1 MPAAPAKPAA
11 PAHTGPVL
19 EVDRVTVRFG
29 AQEVLRDISLAIGSG
44 ETLVILGES
53 GCGKTVLLKTLIGL
67 VRPTA
72 GEIRFEGKAIAKLGD
87 RQLAHLRTRY
97 GFVFQGAALFDSL
110 SIFDNIAFPL
120 REHTRLPEK
129 QVAEIVDD
137 LLAEVGLPRSA
148 AAKKP
153 VQLSGGMRKRAGL
166 ARALALEPPVVL
178 YDEPTTGLDPI
189 MSDVINELIL
199 RVGSRGGV
207 TSVVVTHD
215 MHTARKV
222 ADRIVMLYPLFRVAP
237 GESQVVFEGTP
248 AELDRSRDPRVR
260 QFVEGRAG
268 NRLDEL
274 RDEQE
279 RAAKAAAEAAVRSP
293 AAVARPAANDAD
305 DEEGGETENEA
316 EEATEDRDEE
326 GEET

>member
-1 MPAAPAKPAA
+1 
-11 PAHTGPVL
+11 
-19 EVDRVTVRFG
+19 
-29 AQEVLRDISLAIGSG
+29 VLRDISLSIGSA
-44 ETLVILGES
+44 ETVVILGES

-67 VRPTA
+67 VRPSA
-72 GEIRFEGKAIAKLGD
+72 GEIRFEGTSLSRLTD
-87 RQLAHLRTRY
+87 RQVASVRTRY

-120 REHTRLPEK
+120 REHTRIPESK
-129 QVAEIVDD
+129 VVEIVDD

-153 VQLSGGMRKRAGL
+153 VELSGGMRKRAGL

-199 RVGSRGGV
+199 RVSHRGGV

-222 ADRIVMLYPLFRVAP
+222 ADRIIMLYPLFRLGP
-237 GESQVVFEGTP
+237 GDSQIMFEGTP
-248 AELDRSRDPRVR
+248 AELDRCHDPRIR

-268 NRLDEL
+268 NRLTEL

-279 RAAKAAAEAAVRSP
+279 RAATTALETTADGRG
-293 AAVARPAANDAD
+293 AVASG
-305 DEEGGETENEA
+305 DES
-316 EEATEDRDEE
+316 
-326 GEET
+326 

>member
-1 MPAAPAKPAA
+1 MPVPAATAA
-11 PAHTGPVL
+11 ATDRATGPVL
-19 EVDRVTVRFG
+19 EVDHVSVRFG
-29 AQEVLRDISLAIGSG
+29 SQQVLRDISLSIGSA
-44 ETLVILGES
+44 ETVVILGES

-67 VRPTA
+67 VRPSA
-72 GEIRFEGKAIAKLGD
+72 GEIRFEGKSLSGLTD
-87 RQLAHLRTRY
+87 RQLAGVRTRY

-120 REHTRLPEK
+120 REHTRISESR
-129 QVAEIVDD
+129 VVEIVDD

-153 VQLSGGMRKRAGL
+153 VELSGGMRKRAGL

-199 RVGSRGGV
+199 RVSHRGGV

-222 ADRIVMLYPLFRVAP
+222 ADRIIMLYPLFRMGP
-237 GESQVVFEGTP
+237 TDSQIMFEGTP
-248 AELDRSRDPRVR
+248 AELDRCRDPRIR

-268 NRLDEL
+268 NRLTEL
-274 RDEQE
+274 QDEQE
-279 RAAKAAAEAAVRSP
+279 RAATTALETTADGRGAAASG
-293 AAVARPAANDAD
+293 
-305 DEEGGETENEA
+305 DES
-316 EEATEDRDEE
+316 
-326 GEET
+326 

>member
-1 MPAAPAKPAA
+1 MPTSPTTAAPA
-11 PAHTGPVL
+11 TPVL
-19 EVDRVTVRFG
+19 ETAGVSVRFG
-29 AQEVLRDISLAIGSG
+29 AQAVLRDISLAIAPG

-67 VRPTA
+67 VRPQA
-72 GEIRFEGKAIAKLGD
+72 GEVRFEGNAIGRLGE
-87 RQLAHLRTRY
+87 RQLARLRTRY

-110 SIFDNIAFPL
+110 SIHDNIAFPI
-120 REHTRLPEK
+120 REHTRVPEE

-153 VQLSGGMRKRAGL
+153 VELSGGMRKRAGL

-189 MSDVINELIL
+189 MTDVIAELIL
-199 RVGSRGGV
+199 KVGQRGGV

-222 ADRIVMLYPLFRVAP
+222 GDRIIMLYPLFRLGP
-237 GESQVVFEGTP
+237 DEPQIVFEGTP
-248 AELDRSRDPRVR
+248 AELQASRDPRVR

-279 RAAKAAAEAAVRSP
+279 RADVALARRAVRS
-293 AAVARPAANDAD
+293 AAGRRDAKPD
-305 DEEGGETENEA
+305 SGEGDEP
-316 EEATEDRDEE
+316 
-326 GEET
+326 